1 MALAILLMVA
11 AIAVYT
17 FRNVGCFP
25 ASDEL
30 KAARY
35 AECLRDGR
43 RVGLAALA
51 ACAVGAVVVVA
62 GAIRLIRQRSR
73 GATTGNS
80 PAFRG

>member
-1 MALAILLMVA
+1 VVALGILIVVA
-11 AIAVYT
+11 AVAVYT

-43 RVGLAALA
+43 RVGLGALA
-51 ACAVGAVVVVA
+51 ALAVGAVLIVI
-62 GAIRLIRQRSR
+62 GAIRLTRQRR
-73 GATTGNS
+73 
-80 PAFRG
+80 